1 MRRSSSFSAMA
12 RAPVATRTRASSLS
26 WDGSG
31 SRSVTGRCPRDRTAS
46 RSPNSAAPQLIS
58 TSRPI
63 ASSRVLR
70 AGSAHSS
77 TASASTRNRHG
88 WLLWIDGALAAVAI
102 R

>member
-1 MRRSSSFSAMA
+1 M
-12 RAPVATRTRASSLS
+12 
-26 WDGSG
+26 
-31 SRSVTGRCPRDRTAS
+31 AS

-58 TSRPI
+58 ISLPI

-102 R
+102 RYRALPARSRACSAASAAPWVTLGCW